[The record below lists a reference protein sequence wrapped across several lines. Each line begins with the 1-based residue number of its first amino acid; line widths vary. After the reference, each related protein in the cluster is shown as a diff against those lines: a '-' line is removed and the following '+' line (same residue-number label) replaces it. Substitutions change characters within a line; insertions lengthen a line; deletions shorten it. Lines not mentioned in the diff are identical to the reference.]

1 MAKYRST
8 TWQRRKQ
15 SGRPVAGRVARSG
28 RRPTS
33 PAGISRIDQAST
45 RTHGFFVRVG
55 YHRTRDGAWRPKH
68 RSFFGDAG
76 HGGKAKALKAA
87 TKWLK
92 SVGKK

>member
-1 MAKYRST
+1 MAAKKTKRASRGTGARRATRKKST
-8 TWQRRKQ
+8 NL
-15 SGRPVAGRVARSG
+15 
-28 RRPTS
+28 

-92 SVGKK
+92 SVSKK